1 MSALRRRWL
10 LALAL
15 AGALAATSWVA
26 SQDQID
32 DKAEPRA
39 AVSKDKDKD
48 KSARR
53 ETVAVAGV
61 PASAP
66 ARAKAEATPALPL
79 ELLQR
84 APHDTSNANMF
95 PSRNWQPPP
104 PKVTAKPPP
113 PPPPMAPPLPFTAFG
128 QMVEDGRATVFLNG
142 ADRSYAVKVG
152 DVINKAYRVDT
163 ISDGVVVLTY
173 LPLNQQQTLRT
184 GTN

>member
-15 AGALAATSWVA
+15 AGALAATGWVA

-53 ETVAVAGV
+53 ETMAAAG
-61 PASAP
+61 AP
-66 ARAKAEATPALPL
+66 AKAKAEATPALPL

-84 APHDTSNANMF
+84 APHDTTNANMF

-104 PKVTAKPPP
+104 PKVTAK

>member
-15 AGALAATSWVA
+15 AGALAATGWVA

-53 ETVAVAGV
+53 ETMAAAG
-61 PASAP
+61 AP
-66 ARAKAEATPALPL
+66 AKAKAEATPALPL

-84 APHDTSNANMF
+84 APHDTTNANMF